1 MDKYIYIDEH
11 SLSEEI
17 CNKIIKI
24 FHEENDNK
32 RLGISQKGYDTNIKN
47 SVDFELTESFRFTN
61 IMKLLLNE
69 LHEAMNQYEIQIDKN
84 SNYNHFKNR
93 LLKTT
98 AFQSQHYTK
107 NEGKFVY
114 HSDNNINTIKN
125 EERVLVYMWYL
136 NDVEIGSE
144 THFINFKIKP
154 TTGKLVIFPSTWTYP
169 HCANIPISNDKYIIT
184 GWFVN
189 NIKTNRYELI

>member
-98 AFQSQHYTK
+98 AFQLQHYTK

-136 NDVEIGSE
+136 NDVEIGGE
-144 THFINFKIKP
+144 TDFINFKIKP